1 MAIIGWVLWI
11 GGGLVLLV
19 GLAALAGALLP
30 VRHHGT
36 RKARYRVA
44 PDALYAVVAGPPD
57 WRTGVKS
64 FGELPD
70 ENGRK
75 RWWEEDT
82 HRQKVAYELVEAKP
96 PVRLVMRL
104 ATPGLPFGGS
114 WTLEI
119 APVPGGGSQLRV
131 HENGE
136 IYNVIF
142 RFMARF
148 IFGYTSSIEQY
159 LRDLGAKF
167 GEQVSIE
174 A

>member
-1 MAIIGWVLWI
+1 MRWVLMI

-19 GLAALAGALLP
+19 VVMAAVGAMLP
-30 VRHHGT
+30 RDHHAT
-36 RKARYRVA
+36 RKARFHVS
-44 PDALYAVVAGPPD
+44 PDALYAVLAGPPD

-70 ENGRK
+70 EGGRK

-82 HRQKVAYELVEAKP
+82 HRQKITYELVEAKP
-96 PVRLVMRL
+96 PARLVTRI
-104 ATPGLPFGGS
+104 AQPGLPFGGG
-114 WTLEI
+114 WTFDI
-119 APVPGGGSQLRV
+119 APVPGGGTELRV
-131 HENGE
+131 TEDGE

-148 IFGYTSSIEQY
+148 LFGYTGSIETY
-159 LRDLGAKF
+159 LRDLGVKF
-167 GEQVSIE
+167 HEPVAIE